1 MLRQLPRQLPQRR
14 LQSLHDSV
22 EPWRRRSGRIPI
34 GGGGL
39 RSASAPRMRAQRIRP
54 DAEALSGV
62 FPQSSPDDDVG
73 AAAEDERGVKVLRR
87 DPAE

>member
-1 MLRQLPRQLPQRR
+1 MAADAAAAAVTARFRR
-14 LQSLHDSV
+14 TMATPV
-22 EPWRRRSGRIPI
+22 GRIPI

-39 RSASAPRMRAQRIRP
+39 RSASAFRMRAQRIRP
-54 DAEALSGV
+54 DAEALSGG